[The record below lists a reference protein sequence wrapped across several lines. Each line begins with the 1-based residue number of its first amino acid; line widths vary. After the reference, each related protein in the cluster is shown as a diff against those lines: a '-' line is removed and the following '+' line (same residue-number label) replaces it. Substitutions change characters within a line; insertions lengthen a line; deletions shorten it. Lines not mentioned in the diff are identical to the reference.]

1 VPANVPVV
9 VTVRFSRST
18 SVSATSANVNV
29 ADGSQDAQHLQ
40 NIPARRRVG
49 SARHVENQFVSGFAT
64 GASFVPKIVI
74 ASVDDAVVVPSD
86 ACS

>member
-1 VPANVPVV
+1 
-9 VTVRFSRST
+9 
-18 SVSATSANVNV
+18 VSATSANVNV

-40 NIPARRRVG
+40 NIPLDVG
-49 SARHVENQFVSGFAT
+49 SAPLVTSRTQFVSGFAT